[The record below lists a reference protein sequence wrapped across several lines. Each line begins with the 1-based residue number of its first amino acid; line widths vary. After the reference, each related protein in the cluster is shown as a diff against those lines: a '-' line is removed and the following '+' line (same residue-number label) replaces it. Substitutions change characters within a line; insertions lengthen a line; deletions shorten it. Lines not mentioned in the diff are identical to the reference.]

1 MQELTTAA
9 NLVGYET
16 LESGD
21 TITAVLSRA
30 ELETVRRAE
39 EPAGFWLEFA
49 QEYGAD
55 TTLTIEL
62 ADADIGAILTST
74 EGDEVVLAL
83 DAEALVGML
92 AGPEVEAHGLRG
104 ALAIAVTTAAIVAP
118 TSVAATPQNA
128 DAAATAQRAGAATS
142 VQQVDAAATAQV
154 ANRATK
160 AQVANRATKAQVA
173 NRATKAQVANRA
185 SKVQA
190 TQSLRLKASGVKV
203 LRGSVR

>member
-30 ELETVRRAE
+30 ELEKALRAE

-62 ADADIGAILTST
+62 ADADIEAILGSS
-74 EGDEVVLAL
+74 EGDDVVLAFDG
-83 DAEALVGML
+83 DALAGML
-92 AGPEVEAHGLRG
+92 SDPEVEAHGLRG

-142 VQQVDAAATAQV
+142 VQHVDAAAT
-154 ANRATK
+154 

-203 LRGSVR
+203 LRGSAR